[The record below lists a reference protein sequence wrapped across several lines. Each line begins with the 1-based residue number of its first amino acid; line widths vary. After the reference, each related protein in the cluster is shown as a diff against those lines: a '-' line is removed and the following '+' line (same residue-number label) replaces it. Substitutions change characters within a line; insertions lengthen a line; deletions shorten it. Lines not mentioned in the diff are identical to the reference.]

1 MPTRV
6 FLDTEF
12 IQTDSGPIFISAA
25 FLTEGSRELYAERP
39 REEVEALLREHP
51 HDFVREQ
58 VLPQLGR
65 HPATAWSNLPARL
78 VAWFDSLGADE
89 VEVIY
94 DYGNDYLLVEQ
105 LLEADGEPPRT
116 RLLATNVSY
125 LLDDPDGRRA
135 AESAWNAIG
144 AVKGIHRHHALAD
157 AYSLRLRF
165 DTVHPPV
172 NREEPKIIEVLATV
186 AVLVP
191 EFELA
196 RAETDDGQLTLSI
209 GKRTPGVAWQRLLV
223 GHRLRCIVQVGGWT
237 QVLRAEVLPMTA
249 SAATVCRRGR
259 ITLPAKLL
267 QGLRLKPGDKL
278 QFNLHD
284 DGVVIV
290 VRASRTAHANT
301 SGSRKRRMG
310 RKA

>member
-1 MPTRV
+1 MPVRIFV
-6 FLDTEF
+6 DTEF

-25 FLTEGSRELYAERP
+25 FLTEDGRELYAERP
-39 REEVEALLREHP
+39 REEVEALLESHP
-51 HDFVREQ
+51 HDFVRDQ

-65 HPATAWSNLPARL
+65 HPAFAWSKLPARL
-78 VAWFDSLGADE
+78 VAWLDSLAADE
-89 VEVIY
+89 VEAIY
-94 DYGNDYLLVEQ
+94 DYSNDYLLVEQ
-105 LLEADGEPPRT
+105 LLEAHGEPPRS

-125 LLDDPDGRRA
+125 LLDDPDGRKA
-135 AESAWNAIG
+135 AESAWDAIG
-144 AVKGIHRHHALAD
+144 AEKGIHRHHALAD

-172 NREEPKIIEVLATV
+172 KREEPKTIEVLATV

-196 RAETDDGQLTLSI
+196 RAESDDGQLTLSL
-209 GKRTPGVAWQRLLV
+209 GKRTQGVAWRRLKV
-223 GHRLRCIVQVGGWT
+223 GQRLRCIVQVGGGT
-237 QVLRAEVLPMTA
+237 RVLRAEVLPMIA
-249 SAATVCRRGR
+249 STATVCRRGR
-259 ITLPAKLL
+259 ITLPAQLL
-267 QGLRLKPGDKL
+267 QGLRLKPGDML
-278 QFNLHD
+278 QFNLHG

-301 SGSRKRRMG
+301 SRPRKRRMR

>member
-1 MPTRV
+1 MPVRV
-6 FLDTEF
+6 FVDIEF
-12 IQTDSGPIFISAA
+12 IQTDTGPIFISAA
-25 FLTEGSRELYAERP
+25 FLTENSRELYAERP
-39 REEVEALLREHP
+39 REEVGALLESHP

-58 VLPQLGR
+58 VVPQLGR
-65 HPATAWSNLPARL
+65 HPAVAWSNLPARL
-78 VAWFDSLGADE
+78 VAWLDSLGTDE

-105 LLEADGEPPRT
+105 LLEAHPEPPRP

-135 AESAWNAIG
+135 AESAWEALG
-144 AVKGIHRHHALAD
+144 AEKGIHRHHALAD

-172 NREEPKIIEVLATV
+172 KREEQKIVEVLATV

-196 RAETDDGQLTLSI
+196 RAESDDGQLTLSLGRGTQGI
-209 GKRTPGVAWQRLLV
+209 AWRRLKV
-223 GHRLRCIVQVGGWT
+223 GQRLRCIAQVGEGT
-237 QVLRAEVLPMTA
+237 RVLRAEVLPMIA
-249 SAATVCRRGR
+249 STATVSRRGR
-259 ITLPAKLL
+259 ITLPSQLL
-267 QGLRLKPGDKL
+267 QSLRLKAGDKL

-290 VRASRTAHANT
+290 VRGPRTAHANT
-301 SGSRKRRMG
+301 SRPRKRRM
-310 RKA
+310 RRQA

>member
-1 MPTRV
+1 
-6 FLDTEF
+6 LSED
-12 IQTDSGPIFISAA
+12 
-25 FLTEGSRELYAERP
+25 SRELYAERP
-39 REEVEALLREHP
+39 REEVEALLESYP

-65 HPATAWSNLPARL
+65 HPGIAWSKLPARL
-78 VAWFDSLGADE
+78 VAWFDTLGADE

-105 LLEADGEPPRT
+105 LLEANPEPPRT

-135 AESAWNAIG
+135 AESAWEALG

-157 AYSLRLRF
+157 AFSLRLRF
-165 DTVHPPV
+165 DTVHPPAK
-172 NREEPKIIEVLATV
+172 REEPKTIEVLATV

-196 RAETDDGQLTLSI
+196 HAESDDGQLTLSI
-209 GKRTPGVAWQRLLV
+209 GKRTQGVAWRRLKV
-223 GHRLRCIVQVGGWT
+223 GQRLRCIVQVGGGT
-237 QVLRAEVLPMTA
+237 RVLRAELLPMIA
-249 SAATVCRRGR
+249 STATVGRRGR
-259 ITLPAKLL
+259 ITLPAQLL
-267 QGLRLKPGDKL
+267 QSLRLKPGDKL

-290 VRASRTAHANT
+290 VRASRRAYANT
-301 SGSRKRRMG
+301 SRPRKRRMR

>member
-1 MPTRV
+1 MPARV

-12 IQTDSGPIFISAA
+12 IQTDRGPIFISAA
-25 FLTEGSRELYAERP
+25 FLTEDGRELYAERP
-39 REEVEALLREHP
+39 REAVEALLHEHP

-65 HPATAWSNLPARL
+65 QPATAWSKLPARL
-78 VAWFDSLGADE
+78 VAWLDTLGADE

-105 LLEADGEPPRT
+105 LLEANPEPPRT

-135 AESAWNAIG
+135 AESAWEALG

-165 DTVHPPV
+165 DTVHSQV
-172 NREEPKIIEVLATV
+172 NREEPKTIEVLATV

-209 GKRTPGVAWQRLLV
+209 GKRTLGVAWQRLQV
-223 GHRLRCIVQVGGWT
+223 GQRLRCIVQVGGWT
-237 QVLRAEVLPMTA
+237 RVLRAEVLPMIA
-249 SAATVCRRGR
+249 STATVGLRGR
-259 ITLPAKLL
+259 ITLPAQLL
-267 QGLRLKPGDKL
+267 QGLRLKPGDNL

-290 VRASRTAHANT
+290 VRASRASNLNT
-301 SGSRKRRMG
+301 SRPRKQRMRR
-310 RKA
+310 RA

>member
-1 MPTRV
+1 MTVRV
-6 FLDTEF
+6 FVDTEF

-25 FLTEGSRELYAERP
+25 FLTENSRELYAERP
-39 REEVEALLREHP
+39 REEVGALLESHP
-51 HDFVREQ
+51 HDFVRER

-65 HPATAWSNLPARL
+65 HPAVAWSKLPARL
-78 VAWFDSLGADE
+78 VAWLDSLGTDE

-94 DYGNDYLLVEQ
+94 DYSHDYLLVEQ
-105 LLEADGEPPRT
+105 LLEAHPEPPAP

-135 AESAWNAIG
+135 AESAWEALG

-172 NREEPKIIEVLATV
+172 EREEPKIVEVIATV

-196 RAETDDGQLTLSI
+196 HAESDDGQLTLSL
-209 GKRTPGVAWQRLLV
+209 GKKTLGIDWQRLKV
-223 GHRLRCIVQVGGWT
+223 GQRLRCIVQVGGGT
-237 QVLRAEVLPMTA
+237 RVLRAEVLPMIA
-249 SAATVCRRGR
+249 SMATVSRRGR
-259 ITLPAKLL
+259 ITLPAQLL

-278 QFNLHD
+278 QFNLHAG
-284 DGVVIV
+284 GVVIV
-290 VRASRTAHANT
+290 VRASRKAYANT
-301 SGSRKRRMG
+301 SRPRKRRMR